1 MHTTLLLRFY
11 HLFLFL
17 SIYIIAGYASN
28 RDSLFI
34 EKYEK
39 TIYYNSDSI
48 FINYANKGF
57 IPVVDDLYEY
67 YEDIFWNLPDDR
79 RSSELDKME
88 RIAKT
93 VNSKELEAEAA
104 FMKAVC
110 LPEGDELLFSYKA
123 DKLQEIADKSA
134 KCGNISLQLRA
145 MEALFDLYWDAE
157 KYAKSFSQI
166 HSIDKVLQH
175 LKDNEYPGKSAL
187 NFRIGEAYYFFQDYD
202 KAIPYL
208 RRAMKPS
215 RYYFD
220 RSNLEARNMLGTYYN
235 QKGQVDS
242 AEYYFR
248 SAFSNHDMVK
258 FKSKYDAVSLS
269 NLGHSFIQR
278 KDYDEGISYF
288 RAGLNHMLLERDY
301 KSASDATIGLAQCYL
316 EKDNLK
322 KAKHMI
328 DSSLIYIEQSG
339 NINAYQSL
347 YPLMCEYYVRTGDK
361 KLAKAYL
368 DSTMAINEK
377 YLEKYN
383 SKYIIRAEQ
392 ELFEA
397 ETMAKDEELKHQEEK
412 YNYRLLY
419 GLIIL
424 AFISIGLV
432 IFIIL
437 YNKNKKAY
445 RALVQKNQDWAGAG
459 TGSGFDSVNKSAS
472 CCEENTNEPDTEDID
487 LMKQVYDL
495 VNNEKVYK
503 DLDLTLDSLSK
514 QINVNRNYLS
524 KAINKTTGKN
534 FNTYINEHRIKEAI
548 KIMSDAKSDLISI
561 DAIALEVGFGNRISF
576 YQSFKKITGLTPSDF
591 RNNKSKVLS
600 N

>member
-1 MHTTLLLRFY
+1 
-11 HLFLFL
+11 
-17 SIYIIAGYASN
+17 
-28 RDSLFI
+28 
-34 EKYEK
+34 
-39 TIYYNSDSI
+39 
-48 FINYANKGF
+48 
-57 IPVVDDLYEY
+57 
-67 YEDIFWNLPDDR
+67 
-79 RSSELDKME
+79 ME
-88 RIAKT
+88 HIAKAAN
-93 VNSKELEAEAA
+93 NSELEAEAV
-104 FMKAVC
+104 FMRAVC
-110 LPEGDELLFSYKA
+110 LPDGDEGLFSHKIK
-123 DKLQEIADKSA
+123 KLEEIADKSA
-134 KCGNISLQLRA
+134 KNGNISLRLRA
-145 MEALFDLYWDAE
+145 MESIFDLYWNSE
-157 KYAKSFSQI
+157 KYARAFSQI
-166 HSIDKVLQH
+166 HSIDKVLQNVGDD
-175 LKDNEYPGKSAL
+175 KYPGKGVL

-208 RRAMKPS
+208 RKAMKPS

-235 QKGQVDS
+235 QRGQVDS

-248 SAFSNHDMVK
+248 SAFSNHDRVK

-269 NLGHSFIQR
+269 NLGHSFIQK

-301 KSASDATIGLAQCYL
+301 KSASDVTVGLAQCYL

-339 NINAYQSL
+339 NVNAYQEL
-347 YPLMCEYYVRTGDK
+347 YPLMCEYYVRSGDRQ
-361 KLAKAYL
+361 LAKAYL
-368 DSTMAINEK
+368 DSTMAVNNK

-383 SKYIIRAEQ
+383 SKYIIKAEQ

-397 ETMAKDEELKHQEEK
+397 ETIAKDEELRYQEEK
-412 YNYRLLY
+412 YTYRLLY

-424 AFISIGLV
+424 VFISLGLV
-432 IFIIL
+432 VFIIL

-445 RALVQKNQDWAGAG
+445 RALVQKNQDWAG
-459 TGSGFDSVNKSAS
+459 TTNPGFSSTSKSAS
-472 CCEENTNEPDTEDID
+472 CEENANEPDTEDLD

-503 DLDLTLDSLSK
+503 DLDLTLDSLSR

-548 KIMSDAKSDLISI
+548 KIMSNPKSDLISI

-591 RNNKSKVLS
+591 RNNKSNVLS